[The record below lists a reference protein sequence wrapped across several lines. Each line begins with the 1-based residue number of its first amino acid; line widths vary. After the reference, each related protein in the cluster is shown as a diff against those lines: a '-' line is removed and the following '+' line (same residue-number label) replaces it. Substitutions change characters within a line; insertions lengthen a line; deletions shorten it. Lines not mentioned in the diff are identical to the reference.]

1 MSHLNCWVILERK
14 AHDQVRDLQKDL
26 ATTQAKTEQLQA
38 TLDKLTGMYAEYQA
52 AEEAGGKSMG
62 LSGSMNQRQFMSQ
75 LLTLRERIE
84 RDLAHQQGLMAQQ
97 RTRLIRAE
105 AERERQIIIAEAYK
119 DAQRV
124 KGEGDQKAAAIY
136 AKAFGDNPEFY
147 AFYRS
152 LEGYRAG
159 FAKKNDVLVL
169 EPNSDF
175 FKYFKSPGKGS
186 K

>member
-26 ATTQAKTEQLQA
+26 AATQAKAEHLQA

-52 AEEAGGKSMG
+52 AEEAGGKQMG

-84 RDLAHQQGLMAQQ
+84 RDLAHHQGVMAQQ

-105 AERERQIIIAEAYK
+105 AERMKMQAL
-119 DAQRV
+119 V
-124 KGEGDQKAAAIY
+124 DQQ
-136 AKAFGDNPEFY
+136 EFIEQKS
-147 AFYRS
+147 REL
-152 LEGYRAG
+152 LEQKQMDDLGVRR
-159 FAKKNDVLVL
+159 FNLRT
-169 EPNSDF
+169 SH
-175 FKYFKSPGKGS
+175 
-186 K
+186 

>member
-38 TLDKLTGMYAEYQA
+38 TLYKLTGMYAEYQA

-105 AERERQIIIAEAYK
+105 AERMKMQAL
-119 DAQRV
+119 V
-124 KGEGDQKAAAIY
+124 DQQELIEQKSR
-136 AKAFGDNPEFY
+136 EL
-147 AFYRS
+147 
-152 LEGYRAG
+152 LEQKQMYDLGVRR
-159 FAKKNDVLVL
+159 FNLRT
-169 EPNSDF
+169 SH
-175 FKYFKSPGKGS
+175 
-186 K
+186 